1 MTVFRHTPKSFL
13 RALEAGIFGD
23 RKVELIGGLPRVM
36 ISNPPHTFAVRRL
49 ASSLWISF
57 PEKDWTILEE
67 KCVRIG
73 SWLPLPDAAVLRFPD
88 EQYLA
93 RQPEPADIRLIAE
106 VSDTSY
112 RVDRGPKYRKYAS
125 VGIPEY
131 WIIDLNARVIRV
143 FTDPEGA
150 GKSARYRTALDY
162 DETRIVPAPADAVE
176 GVVVADVLPPRGA
189 TP

>member
-1 MTVFRHTPKSFL
+1 MTIFRHTPKSFM
-13 RALEAGIFGD
+13 RALEAGVFGKK
-23 RKVELIGGLPRVM
+23 KVELLGGVPHVM
-36 ISNPPHTFAVRRL
+36 TSNPPHNHAVDLLARSLRL
-49 ASSLWISF
+49 AF
-57 PEKDWTILEE
+57 PEDRWKVCTERYTRL
-67 KCVRIG
+67 G
-73 SWLPLPDAAVLRFPD
+73 SWLPQPDVAVIRYPIM
-88 EQYLA
+88 QYLA

-150 GKSARYRTALDY
+150 GKSARYRTEFDY

-176 GVVVADVLPPRGA
+176 GVVVADVLPPRA
-189 TP
+189 ETP